1 MPLKNFDALTYP
13 DLILLRGTFV
23 EPGTLPWLLSEHHG
37 LLFPEWLFKGWKG
50 ERKVGREAW
59 PAPRLMAMLL
69 LRHSEAGMTRV
80 GAVRKANTDAAWR
93 TALRLPWLYPP
104 PDEKTCREFEAF
116 MKSPHSDVNRPRI
129 ELAFEHWARLGIEEG
144 LLGDDPVWVADSTPM
159 WCFGAVLGTVRRTAR
174 ATGAPLSGH
183 HPTPHVGSNVTGCN
197 LVLTVFRPLAGR
209 GQWGRSRVALAAP
222 RSSLEVV

>member
-1 MPLKNFDALTYP
+1 MPLKNFDTLTFP

-23 EPGTLPWLLSEHHG
+23 EPGTLPWLLSEHHR

-93 TALRLPWLYPP
+93 TALRLPWLYFFFN
-104 PDEKTCREFEAF
+104 EKTCREFEAF
-116 MKSPHSDVNRPRI
+116 MKSPHPDVNRPRI
-129 ELAFEHWARLGIEEG
+129 ELAFEHWARLGIEDGIARRRPGVGGG
-144 LLGDDPVWVADSTPM
+144 LDADVVLRRRARDGPSHGAGDRSPPLRTP
-159 WCFGAVLGTVRRTAR
+159 
-174 ATGAPLSGH
+174 PNS
-183 HPTPHVGSNVTGCN
+183 PHG
-197 LVLTVFRPLAGR
+197 
-209 GQWGRSRVALAAP
+209 
-222 RSSLEVV
+222 E